1 MLVRR
6 LLLAGLMAGT
16 LTAGAAAPAAAQPQ
30 TGLVNVDVSG
40 VTIQLPIAIAA
51 NVCDVNVAVLVN
63 DLQDDAAA
71 CNAIADADA
80 ITVSEPGGGG
90 GGPQEGLV
98 NVRIS
103 DVLVQVPVAVAANIC
118 DVNVAV
124 LVDLIDDAAAECN
137 ADASSHAEG

>member
-6 LLLAGLMAGT
+6 ILLAGLLAGS
-16 LTAGAAAPAAAQPQ
+16 LTAGVAAPAAAQPQ
-30 TGLVNVDVSG
+30 RGLVNIDVSG
-40 VTIQLPIAIAA
+40 VTIQLPIALAA
-51 NVCDVNVAVLVN
+51 NVCDVNVAVLVD
-63 DLQDDAAA
+63 DLQDGAAA
-71 CNAIADADA
+71 CDAIADADA
-80 ITVSEPGGGG
+80 ITVAEPGTG

-124 LVDLIDDAAAECN
+124 LVGLIDDDAASCE

>member
-63 DLQDDAAA
+63 DLQDDAAS
-71 CNAIADADA
+71 CDAIADADA
-80 ITVSEPGGGG
+80 ITVSQPGGG

-103 DVLVQVPVAVAANIC
+103 DVVVQVPVAVAANIC
-118 DVNVAV
+118 DINVAI
-124 LVDLIDDAAAECN
+124 LVDLIDDEAAACD

>member
-6 LLLAGLMAGT
+6 FLLAGLLAGS

-30 TGLVNVDVSG
+30 RGLVNVDVSG

-51 NVCDVNVAVLVN
+51 NVCDVNVAVLVD
-63 DLQDDAAA
+63 DLQDDAAE
-71 CNAIADADA
+71 CKAIADADA

-90 GGPQEGLV
+90 GPQEGLV
-98 NVRIS
+98 NIRIS

-118 DVNVAV
+118 DINVAV
-124 LVDLIDDAAAECN
+124 LVGLIDDAAATCE

>member
-6 LLLAGLMAGT
+6 ILLAGLLAGS

-51 NVCDVNVAVLVN
+51 NVCDVNVAVLVD
-63 DLQDDAAA
+63 DLRDDAAS
-71 CNAIADADA
+71 CDAIADADA

-90 GGPQEGLV
+90 GPQEGLV
-98 NVRIS
+98 NIRIS

-118 DVNVAV
+118 DINVAV
-124 LVDLIDDAAAECN
+124 LVGLIDDDAASCE